1 MGRMKE
7 LATDPN
13 KVSVLDIAM
22 VKAHIFAME
31 YDPISGR
38 EVEKAG
44 YHFIRDGYIEGF
56 LAGVAHKFEQTDN

>member
-1 MGRMKE
+1 MGKVKE
-7 LATDPN
+7 ASYSLI
-13 KVSVLDIAM
+13 DIAM